1 MDMHKAIKN
10 NLSYYK
16 LIHDEIKARKT
27 RSSLMHLRKGW
38 AEKQRVSNYQNEYD
52 RIRGILDQTNTK
64 YLTSD
69 KLNERKA
76 QLEKLG
82 AKVIDQIV

>member
-52 RIRGILDQTNTK
+52 RIRGILDATNTK
-64 YLTSD
+64 DFTTD
-69 KLNERKA
+69 KLRERSAK
-76 QLEKLG
+76 LEKLG
-82 AKVIDQIV
+82 AKIIDHIV